1 MLTTAGTRA
10 EVGRWYAS
18 YAPRVRGLAARLTG
32 NWDDADDVLHDAFL
46 AAWRSRGRFEPGR
59 DPLPWLKT
67 IAVRKA
73 RDLASTRRRIAV
85 LPRPVAMPSAEE
97 EALAHEAEI
106 RVRNL
111 VRDEPAFALHV
122 LDGLTLKAVGER
134 LGLPHKTAASRILRG
149 KRRIRGAVSAT
160 PLSLSE
166 SESA

>member
-1 MLTTAGTRA
+1 MATTAATRA

-18 YAPRVRGLAARLTG
+18 YAPRVRGLAARITG
-32 NWDDADDVLHDAFL
+32 NLDDADDVLHDAFL
-46 AAWRSRGRFEPGR
+46 AAWRSRHRFDHSR
-59 DPLPWLKT
+59 DPLPWLNT

-73 RDLASTRRRIAV
+73 LNVAAERSRFPLV
-85 LPRPVAMPSAEE
+85 PRPVATPSAEE
-97 EALAHEAEI
+97 EALARAAEI
-106 RVRNL
+106 HVRHL

-149 KRRIRGAVSAT
+149 KRRIRAAVSAT

-166 SESA
+166 SQSA